1 MTLTAEGARNK
12 RFLVGN
18 PVSYPQIVNTLKDV
32 PELEG
37 RLPKDSGEEPTYP
50 RLETESAKKAFGIK
64 YRTIEET
71 FKDEAKKILELE
83 KQLGRD

>member
-18 PVSYPQIVNTLKDV
+18 PISFSTIVNTLKGL
-32 PELEG
+32 PELKG

-50 RLETESAKKAFGIK
+50 RLDAESAKTAFGIK

-71 FKDEAKKILELE
+71 FFDEAKKILELE
-83 KQLGRD
+83 KKLGRD